1 MFLIV
6 CIVLFVVFCIV
17 EASGADWVQEQIYAN
32 RRASAIIDAINSS
45 TNAITSCN
53 RNIWEEQKQALIDK
67 QNQQY
72 KDVDEITRFQD
83 EHGRWFRERLI
94 YDSEGRIIAKE
105 VIGVEQ

>member
-32 RRASAIIDAINSS
+32 RRANAIIDAIHSS
-45 TNAITSCN
+45 TDTITSCH
-53 RNIWEEQKQALIDK
+53 RNIWEEQKQALIAE

-72 KDVDEITRFQD
+72 KDVDEITHYQD

-94 YDSEGRIIAKE
+94 YDADGKIIAKE
-105 VIGVEQ
+105 VIGVEK